1 MDLSQAQVD
10 TYQREG
16 FVVIERAFSPPE
28 MAVLEA
34 ALPEITDPSR
44 GQVGFDKVS
53 GMVRLSHGAHL
64 YNETVRRVSLHPR
77 LVRPA
82 QRLLDTEFHV
92 YQSRLTIK
100 PGLGSTQASGWVW
113 HQDFSSWHALDG
125 MPEPRA
131 LVTFIFLDDVTAA
144 NGPLLAIP
152 RSHHRGLIGT
162 TADSVGKN
170 VEYQDLSVEYQKVAI
185 KPDTLREMAQREGVT
200 ALTGP
205 VGTLVFMHCAV
216 VHGSAENIS
225 PLRRALLTV
234 VFNPVDNR
242 ARHPRTEHFATEN
255 VVPVRPLADDCLL
268 TIAS

>member
-10 TYQREG
+10 SFRREG
-16 FVVIERAFSPPE
+16 FLVIERVFSPPE

-44 GQVGFDKVS
+44 GQIGFDGAS

-64 YNETVRRVSLHPR
+64 YNETVRRLSLHPR

-100 PGLGSTQASGWVW
+100 PGMGAAHASGWVW
-113 HQDFSSWHALDG
+113 HQDFSTWHRSDG

-131 LVTFIFLDDVTAA
+131 LVTFTFLDHVTAA
-144 NGPLLAIP
+144 NGPLLVIP
-152 RSHHRGLIGT
+152 RSHDRGLLDTVPG
-162 TADSVGKN
+162 VGKGGYQN
-170 VEYQDLSVEYQKVAI
+170 VAVL
-185 KPDTLREMAQREGVT
+185 PDTVREIAQPHGVT

-205 VGTLVFMHCAV
+205 AGTVAFMDCAL

-234 VFNPVDNR
+234 VFNPVSNR
-242 ARHPRTEHFATEN
+242 AQHPRTEHWATAN
-255 VVPVRPLADDCLL
+255 VVPVRPLAEDCLL
-268 TIAS
+268 TMASSAAS